1 MAWNRCGPGRA
12 VVYVG
17 QKARPVAG
25 VEKRVEDVLPS
36 WRSTQSLAVKETAVG
51 VRSGSLTSKG
61 ETSK

>member
-17 QKARPVAG
+17 QKVRPGAG

-36 WRSTQSLAVKETAVG
+36 WRSTQSLAVKETAVRL
-51 VRSGSLTSKG
+51 RSGSLTSKG